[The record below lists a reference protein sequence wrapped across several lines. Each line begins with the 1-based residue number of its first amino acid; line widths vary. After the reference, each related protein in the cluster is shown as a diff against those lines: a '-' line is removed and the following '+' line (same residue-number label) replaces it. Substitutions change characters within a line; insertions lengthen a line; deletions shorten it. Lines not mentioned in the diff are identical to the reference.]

1 MTGSDPHVWERLEP
15 AWHAAFA
22 LFVLVT
28 AALVVTNPDAPTVA
42 GTALLA
48 VIGLVHALLAPPAM
62 RDAPSRL
69 GAAYLAVTVPATVAL
84 FALTPV
90 GSVMLFVLFPMVW
103 RLLGTRAAV
112 VVTVGLVAAVTAIGM
127 LLSGAAPGPGYL
139 ALYGGAALSAV
150 LLGLWITSI
159 AAQSDRRAAL
169 LAELERTRCE
179 LAAAHREAGALAER
193 ERMARDIHDTL
204 AQGFTSLT
212 LLVRAAAGEIDRD
225 PAAARR
231 HLDLAERTARE
242 NLAETRALVR
252 AAPPAPPAGDP
263 LPVALSRLVARCGE
277 AMRAGAVGGGADG
290 SEADRSGAAGAG
302 ATLDTAGW
310 DPPGPGRCT
319 PEREIA
325 LLRIAQE
332 ALANVRRHA
341 AASAVA
347 VTLRRAEGGTRL
359 EIRDDGRG
367 FDPAA
372 ERDGRFG
379 VNGMHGRATELG
391 GTLTV
396 LSAPGAGCRV
406 IAWIPDTAPDA
417 PGTEARAPQ
426 ETAPEAA
433 DPPET
438 ASRETAEPAGGHP

>member
-1 MTGSDPHVWERLEP
+1 MNGSDPHVWERLEP

-28 AALVVTNPDAPTVA
+28 AALVVTGPDAPTLP
-42 GTALLA
+42 GLALLT
-48 VIGLVHALLAPPAM
+48 VIGVAHALLAPPAM
-62 RDAPSRL
+62 RAAPSRL
-69 GAAYLAVTVPATVAL
+69 GAAYLAATVPATVAL

-112 VVTVGLVAAVTAIGM
+112 VVTIGLVAAVTVIGTV
-127 LLSGAAPGPGYL
+127 LSGAAPGPGYL

-169 LAELERTRCE
+169 LAELERTRSE

-204 AQGFTSLT
+204 AQGFSGIT

-263 LPVALSRLVARCGE
+263 LPVALSRSVARCGE
-277 AMRAGAVGGGADG
+277 AM
-290 SEADRSGAAGAG
+290 GAG
-302 ATLDTAGW
+302 ATLDTTGW
-310 DPPGPGRCT
+310 DAPAPGRCP
-319 PEREIA
+319 PERELA
-325 LLRIAQE
+325 VLRIAQE
-332 ALANVRRHA
+332 ALANVRRHS
-341 AASAVA
+341 AASEVA
-347 VTLRRAEGGTRL
+347 VTLRRADGGTRL
-359 EIRDDGRG
+359 EVRDDGCG

-372 ERDGRFG
+372 DRAGRFG

-391 GTLTV
+391 GTLAV
-396 LSAPGAGCRV
+396 LSAPGTGCRV
-406 IAWIPDTAPDA
+406 IAWVPDA
-417 PGTEARAPQ
+417 CPADPPGREAPVPEAP
-426 ETAPEAA
+426 APEAPA
-433 DPPET
+433 PEET
-438 ASRETAEPAGGHP
+438 ARTAGDRP

>member
-28 AALVVTNPDAPTVA
+28 AALVVTSPDVPTLP
-42 GTALLA
+42 GLALLT
-48 VIGLVHALLAPPAM
+48 VIGVVHALLAPPAM

-112 VVTVGLVAAVTAIGM
+112 VVTVGLVAAVTAIGT

-212 LLVRAAAGEIDRD
+212 LLVRAAAGELDRD

-252 AAPPAPPAGDP
+252 AAPPAPPAEDP

-277 AMRAGAVGGGADG
+277 AMGVEAV
-290 SEADRSGAAGAG
+290 GAG

-310 DPPGPGRCT
+310 DPPGPGRCA
-319 PEREIA
+319 PEREVA
-325 LLRIAQE
+325 VLRIAQE

-341 AASAVA
+341 AASTVA

-359 EIRDDGRG
+359 EIHDDGRG

-379 VNGMHGRATELG
+379 VNGMHGRATELAG
-391 GTLTV
+391 ALTV

-406 IAWIPDTAPDA
+406 IAWIPDTGPDA
-417 PGTEARAPQ
+417 PGTGIRATREAAASQ
-426 ETAPEAA
+426 ETAPQEA
-433 DPPET
+433 
-438 ASRETAEPAGGHP
+438 AEPAGGHP